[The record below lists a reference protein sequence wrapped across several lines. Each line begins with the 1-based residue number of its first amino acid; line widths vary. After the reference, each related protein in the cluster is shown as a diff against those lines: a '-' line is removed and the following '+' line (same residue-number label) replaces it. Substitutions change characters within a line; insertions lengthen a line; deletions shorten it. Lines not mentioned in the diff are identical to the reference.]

1 MKKIVDKN
9 QAQQAAYKAKLAQKI
24 MGTKPAKPTK
34 PKRSFW
40 WWTKTVVREVAAR
53 ILLAIFCFVLA
64 LASPRMLII
73 GLSRILQ
80 NVVKKQ
86 SKKKGK

>member
-24 MGTKPAKPTK
+24 MGTKPAKP
-34 PKRSFW
+34 KRSFW
-40 WWTKTVVREVAAR
+40 WWTKTVVREVIAR
-53 ILLAIFCFVLA
+53 MLLATFCFVVA

-73 GLSRILQ
+73 GLSHILQ
-80 NVVKKQ
+80 SVVKKQ

>member
-1 MKKIVDKN
+1 MKKIIDKN
-9 QAQQAAYKAKLAQKI
+9 QSQQAAHKAKLAQKI
-24 MGTKPAKPTK
+24 MGTKSAK

-40 WWTKTVVREVAAR
+40 WWIKTVVREVVAR
-53 ILLAIFCFVLA
+53 ILLAAFCFVVA
-64 LASPRMLII
+64 LASPRMMIV

-80 NVVKKQ
+80 SAVRKQ

>member
-24 MGTKPAKPTK
+24 MGTKPAK

>member
-24 MGTKPAKPTK
+24 MGTKPEPAK

-40 WWTKTVVREVAAR
+40 WWTKTVVREVVAR
-53 ILLAIFCFVLA
+53 MLLATFCFVVSLV
-64 LASPRMLII
+64 SPRMLIV
-73 GLSRILQ
+73 GLSHILQ
-80 NVVKKQ
+80 SVVKKQ

>member
-24 MGTKPAKPTK
+24 MGTKPAKP
-34 PKRSFW
+34 KRSFW
-40 WWTKTVVREVAAR
+40 WWTKTIVREVIAR
-53 ILLAIFCFVLA
+53 VLLATFCFVVA

-73 GLSRILQ
+73 GLSHILQ